1 MQSTEAEIVMS
12 RQNETVEVLPVEL
25 PDALRHM
32 RAEARMS
39 TTLPVRLT
47 ALSGEMIPGM
57 LADLSPTGLMIL
69 VDRRFSPLL
78 PVPSGM
84 TLWIE
89 FYLDEVEVVDATI
102 CVRGVKARDRWQLEI
117 GCSFVDL
124 SDRARTAIRSKVA
137 ASKIVRR
144 P

>member
-1 MQSTEAEIVMS
+1 MP
-12 RQNETVEVLPVEL
+12 RQNDIVEVLPVEL

-57 LADLSPTGLMIL
+57 LADLSPSGLMIL

-78 PVPSGM
+78 PVPTGM
-84 TLWIE
+84 SLWIE
-89 FYLDEVEVVDATI
+89 FYFDEIEVVDAVV
-102 CVRGVKARDRWQLEI
+102 CVRGVKERGRWLLEV

-137 ASKIVRR
+137 ASKIARR